1 LNDPATADRM
11 AHEGRR
17 RVAERFGADRMVA
30 DHLALYR
37 ELLGT

>member
-1 LNDPATADRM
+1 MAERM
-11 AHEGRR
+11 ATEGRR

-37 ELLGT
+37 ELLAT